1 MRVGTGRRNG
11 APRTNHRGE
20 NLAARLA
27 NLSGRRQEIIR
38 PVLANPRRFV
48 LLSVRDLARSL
59 GTDAAT
65 MIRIVRAMG
74 FENYRAF
81 QHHLHE
87 ASIAY
92 ATSLDT
98 MQASVTEKNGFL
110 SVARKSVDQDV
121 KNLAALRSSLDMDQ
135 IAAVAARIQSSR
147 RIVIFG
153 GDAATGLVVFF
164 EYSLTL
170 LGLPVFAGTGHGRIL
185 HLARAVAKNDIVFA
199 ISFRRGLRMTVEGFE
214 RARENGAY
222 CVGIADTLLSPLARL
237 SDVFFIAS
245 AEAPSFGV
253 SYVAPMALLNAL
265 LAACANVR
273 RNQTLKL
280 LREVDAEQRSGSR
293 WYLDEPE

>member
-1 MRVGTGRRNG
+1 MQAAKPRRKGTHGG
-11 APRTNHRGE
+11 D
-20 NLAARLA
+20 NLAARLTH
-27 NLSGRRQEIIR
+27 LSERRQQIIR
-38 PVLANPRRFV
+38 PVLANPRQFV
-48 LLSVRDLARSL
+48 LLSVRDLAKSL

-65 MIRIVRAMG
+65 MVRIVRAMG

-98 MQASVTEKNGFL
+98 MQASGGGKNGTAEVGRR
-110 SVARKSVDQDV
+110 SIDQDV
-121 KNLAALRSSLDMDQ
+121 KNLGALGHTLDLNQVDA
-135 IAAVAARIQSSR
+135 IAARIQSAR
-147 RIVIFG
+147 RVVIFG
-153 GDAATGLVVFF
+153 GDAATALVVFF

-170 LGLPVFAGTGHGRIL
+170 LGLPVFAGTGHGRIW
-185 HLARAVAKNDIVFA
+185 HLARSVTRKDIVFA
-199 ISFRRGLRMTVEGFE
+199 ISFRRGLRMTVEGLE
-214 RARENGAY
+214 RARANGAF

-237 SDVFFIAS
+237 ADVCFIAS

-265 LAACANVR
+265 LAACGNVR
-273 RNQTLKL
+273 RAQTLRL

-293 WYLDEPE
+293 WYLDEPY